1 LTNAGPHFLLQE
13 AFVLRME
20 ADSDCTPGVGL
31 KEGRD
36 AARRLVRELVCGGLP
51 HFNAPIQ
58 GPLRLFALACVSP
71 DSAGTSEAGCLP
83 AGWVPKSGFAGG
95 CGLKL
100 RRCSPVIVTLGG
112 RPSGADDAVW
122 VQHTALVKGLPHPK
136 EEAGF

>member
-1 LTNAGPHFLLQE
+1 VQE

-20 ADSDCTPGVGL
+20 ADSDCTPGAGL

-58 GPLRLFALACVSP
+58 GPLRLFAVACVCPDLAC
-71 DSAGTSEAGCLP
+71 GTGETGSLP

-95 CGLKL
+95 GGLKM

-112 RPSGADDAVW
+112 LAPVAVVVASEAVW
-122 VQHTALVKGLPHPK
+122 VQHTAMVKGMPHPK
-136 EEAGF
+136 EEPGF

>member
-1 LTNAGPHFLLQE
+1 M
-13 AFVLRME
+13 LRME
-20 ADSDCTPGVGL
+20 ADSDCTPGAGL

-71 DSAGTSEAGCLP
+71 DLACGIAGTSETGLP

-112 RPSGADDAVW
+112 RASGAVVAADEAVW